1 MRVAVPRCMYLALLC
16 IHTCRHRNE
25 RKKQNACKLQ
35 SVLIQ
40 QVLQCHVYEFASST
54 QRFGCVCEC
63 VCACLNMCVGVC
75 GHVCVS
81 VCMYVYVRA
90 CVLVCIHASD
100 LTWTLS
106 KAKCCDAQGSCSQ
119 TAAKQNKRCSW

>member
-1 MRVAVPRCMYLALLC
+1 MLQIPASKEWRYRMRVAVPRCIYLALLC

-54 QRFGCVCEC
+54 PRFGVLRACV
-63 VCACLNMCVGVC
+63 
-75 GHVCVS
+75 
-81 VCMYVYVRA
+81 
-90 CVLVCIHASD
+90 CVLVCTHASD

-106 KAKCCDAQGSCSQ
+106 KAKCCDAQGSC
-119 TAAKQNKRCSW
+119 N